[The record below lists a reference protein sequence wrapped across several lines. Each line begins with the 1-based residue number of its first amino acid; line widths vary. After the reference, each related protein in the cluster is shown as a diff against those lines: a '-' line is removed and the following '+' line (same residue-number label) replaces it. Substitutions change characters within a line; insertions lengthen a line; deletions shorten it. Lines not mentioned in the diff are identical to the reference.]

1 MAIVL
6 DGTSGATLPV
16 PLAVA
21 QGGTGSTTLTLT
33 SPVIA
38 GTPTGVGVLTSGTA
52 VASTSG
58 TSIDFTSIP
67 SWAKRI
73 TVMFNGVSTNG
84 TSPVRIQ
91 IGSGSVETS
100 GYIGGSIYIS
110 TSGGV
115 GGTNIA
121 TLGAG
126 FDIQDGADGTATTRQ
141 GANVLSLL
149 GSNAWVM
156 VSNVAIFNGSLIRCI
171 ATNGSK
177 TTSGALDRVRITTI
191 NGTDVFDAG
200 SINILYE

>member
-1 MAIVL
+1 MSIIL
-6 DGTSGATLPV
+6 DGTTGATLPV

-38 GTPTGVGVLTSGTA
+38 GTPSGVGVLTSGTA

-58 TSIDFTSIP
+58 TSIDFTGIP

-84 TSPVRIQ
+84 TSLIQ
-91 IGSGSVETS
+91 IRLGNGSIVVSGYDCSYSTIGSGSAGGAYATS
-100 GYIGGSIYIS
+100 GFILNFIAQAAQAYTGVMYI
-110 TSGGV
+110 
-115 GGTNIA
+115 TNLSANIW
-121 TLGAG
+121 TE
-126 FDIQDGADGTATTRQ
+126 TATTTIPSN
-141 GANVLSLL
+141 GNCFSAGGISL
-149 GSNAWVM
+149 GS
-156 VSNVAIFNGSLIRCI
+156 
-171 ATNGSK
+171 T
-177 TTSGALDRVRITTI
+177 LDRVRITTV

>member
-38 GTPTGVGVLTSGTA
+38 GTPTGVGVLTSSTA

-58 TSIDFTSIP
+58 TSIDFTGIP

-73 TVMFNGVSTNG
+73 TVMFAGVG
-84 TSPVRIQ
+84 TSSTSIKQIQ
-91 IGSGSVETS
+91 LGNTAVVTS
-100 GYIGGSIYIS
+100 GYTSVSVNLPSSSTPTAVSTGLHLNSIVAADRLNGSMVITLQNSS
-110 TSGGV
+110 TN
-115 GGTNIA
+115 TWEA
-121 TLGAG
+121 THNFNNTVASNAVILGAG
-126 FDIQDGADGTATTRQ
+126 SLT
-141 GANVLSLL
+141 LS
-149 GSNAWVM
+149 SV
-156 VSNVAIFNGSLIRCI
+156 
-171 ATNGSK
+171 
-177 TTSGALDRVRITTI
+177 LDRIRITTV
-191 NGTDVFDAG
+191 NGTDTFTAG

>member
-38 GTPTGVGVLTSGTA
+38 GTPTGVGVLTSSTA

-58 TSIDFTSIP
+58 TSIDFTGIP

-84 TSPVRIQ
+84 TSTIQLQ
-91 IGSGSVETS
+91 IGSGSIITT
-100 GYIGGSIYIS
+100 GY
-110 TSGGV
+110 V
-115 GGTNIA
+115 
-121 TLGAG
+121 GAG
-126 FDIQDGADGTATTRQ
+126 SYALNGSSVTGLNFTTGLAICISITGQ
-141 GANVLSLL
+141 A
-149 GSNAWVM
+149 SNIFSGHAILTLVSGNSWVM
-156 VSNVAIFNGSLIRCI
+156 SDLLCAAGAATYNGIVMGAASL
-171 ATNGSK
+171 TLS
-177 TTSGALDRVRITTI
+177 SALDRVRITTV
-191 NGTDVFDAG
+191 NGTDLFDAG

>member
-58 TSIDFTSIP
+58 TSIDFTGIP

-73 TVMFNGVSTNG
+73 TVMFKGVSSSG
-84 TSPVRIQ
+84 VSSQFIQ
-91 IGSGSVETS
+91 VGSGSVQAT
-100 GYIGGSIYIS
+100 GYVNYTVFFSATGVAGLYYTTGFGLNKNTNTGIVNGSIQ
-110 TSGGV
+110 
-115 GGTNIA
+115 
-121 TLGAG
+121 
-126 FDIQDGADGTATTRQ
+126 F
-141 GANVLSLL
+141 SLL
-149 GSNAWVM
+149 GSNIWALQGG
-156 VSNVAIFNGSLIRCI
+156 ASLNSAAYGC
-171 ATNGSK
+171 ASYGTVTVTG
-177 TTSGALDRVRITTI
+177 TLDRVRITFA
-191 NGTDVFDAG
+191 NGTDTFTAG